1 VSDDTTTPEADP
13 IEAARAAGRA
23 EALQAVAGEMVDSAF
38 RAAAVGRAID
48 VGLLLNGIDRAK
60 FLADD
65 GTVDRGRIDAFLNH
79 ITTPVRRTT
88 RP

>member
-1 VSDDTTTPEADP
+1 MSDDTTTPDP
-13 IEAARAAGRA
+13 IEAAREAGRT
-23 EALQAVAGEMVDSAF
+23 EALQVLAGEMVENAF
-38 RAAAVGRAID
+38 RTAAVGRAITVD
-48 VGLLLNGIDRAK
+48 TLLTGIDRAK

-88 RP
+88 RL